1 MLTLALDTSSR
12 IGSLAVLRN
21 SAILG
26 VVSASS
32 EEAYSSRMFRQLEF
46 LLAELHIGL
55 PSIDLYAVDAGP
67 GSFTGLRVGL
77 AAVKGWAEVYGRPIA
92 AVSGLEA
99 VGSEAPVMSGA
110 VAAVVDARRGQVYAA
125 VYIKEGERLAPR
137 IPECVA
143 SPEEFLALLRASIAP
158 IELVIAS
165 PSPEVIREA
174 LAKSSFSACPILQVS
189 SVLAPAIGI
198 LGIAQAARGEVVT
211 ALELDATYI
220 RRTDA
225 EVHLKGA

>member
-12 IGSLAVLRN
+12 TGSLAILSDSSV
-21 SAILG
+21 LG
-26 VVSASS
+26 VVSTLSD
-32 EEAYSSRMFRQLEF
+32 EAYSSRMFRQLEF
-46 LLAELHIGL
+46 LLSELHLGL
-55 PSIDLYAVDAGP
+55 PSIDLYSVHAGP

-99 VGSEAPVMSGA
+99 VDSEAPVMNGT
-110 VAAVVDARRGQVYAA
+110 VAAIVDARRGQVYAA
-125 VYIKEGERLAPR
+125 LYAKDGDQLAPR

-143 SPEEFLALLRASIAP
+143 SPEEFLELLRASIAP
-158 IELVIAS
+158 SDLVIAS
-165 PSPEVIREA
+165 PSPEVFREA
-174 LAKSSFSACPILQVS
+174 LGKSSFSACPLLQVS
-189 SVLAPAIGI
+189 SVLAPAIGL
-198 LGIAQAARGEVVT
+198 LGIAQAARGQVVT